1 MLVWCLC
8 LGAGAADP
16 ADALPD
22 RAFGARCLFR
32 VAPAVAEASGAA
44 VTAAPDGTAC
54 YWSLGDSGTGA
65 VLGRTDLRTLATERV
80 PLAARVGGEPVVNID
95 WEALCPAPDGRLWI
109 VDCGGNNLAREAIA
123 AYEVDPGD
131 TNRPLP
137 VLRRVVIAWPG
148 RSGGESPP
156 DVEAGFIS
164 DGSLY
169 LVEKSVLGI
178 PRVYR
183 TGLPA
188 GPSREPV
195 AHAEA
200 ACIGWLSPKA
210 RKAGAHVPVTGIT
223 DASLC
228 GTNVYLLTYYAV
240 FSLPVAAFKNT
251 GAAPSSGKLI
261 GEDDLSL
268 VFPLVGPQRI
278 LTQAEGLVALPGN
291 QFLVSREDGRVFCWK
306 DGRFQDAAPD
316 PAPAVSP

>member
-22 RAFGARCLFR
+22 RAFGVRCLFR
-32 VAPAVAEASGAA
+32 VAPTVAEASGAT
-44 VTAAPDGTAC
+44 VCSGPDGASS

-65 VLGRTDLRTLATERV
+65 VLGRTDLKTLVTERV

-109 VDCGGNNLAREAIA
+109 VDGGGNNLARAAIA

-137 VLRRVVIAWPG
+137 VLRRVVIAWPAP
-148 RSGGESPP
+148 SGGESPP
-156 DVEAGFIS
+156 DVEAGFIAA
-164 DGSLY
+164 GSLY
-169 LVEKSVLGI
+169 LVEKSMLGI

-183 TGLPA
+183 VALPA
-188 GPSREPV
+188 GDAS
-195 AHAEA
+195 A
-200 ACIGWLSPKA
+200 ATAQVPAVRIGWLSPKA
-210 RKAGAHVPVTGIT
+210 RKAGAQVPVTGIT

-228 GTNVYLLTYYAV
+228 GTNVCLLTYYAV
-240 FSLPVAAFKNT
+240 FRLPLAAFTAAADAPVAGT
-251 GAAPSSGKLI
+251 LI

-268 VFPLVGPQRI
+268 VFSLVGPQRM

-306 DGRFQDAAPD
+306 DGRFQDAAP
-316 PAPAVSP
+316 APAVSP